1 MRRFSLVTLGSL
13 VLLATAATPVLAA
26 APFHDK
32 IVDSFTDSDFCG
44 TGQPVDVTLRGVL
57 NSWEDK
63 AFGHISRTY
72 TNPAN
77 GAAVIEAFSGG
88 GKISVIDDGGGAY
101 TVALVRQ
108 GLPIQLRMASGPL
121 LARDAGLVAFYD
133 HFDADDNYL
142 GTDIEVLAGP
152 HPFIDSEELFCD
164 LTTGALGL

>member
-1 MRRFSLVTLGSL
+1 MRQFSLIALGSL
-13 VLLATAATPVLAA
+13 VLLATTAVPVLGA
-26 APFHDK
+26 APVRET
-32 IVDSFTDSDFCG
+32 IVDSFTDPDFCG
-44 TGQPVDVTLRGVL
+44 TGQPVDVTLRGVI
-57 NSWEDK
+57 NVWEDK

-77 GAAVIEAFSGG
+77 GAGVIEAFSGG

-101 TVALVRQ
+101 TIALVRE
-108 GLPIQLRMASGPL
+108 GLPVQLKMVNGPL

-152 HPFIDSEELFCD
+152 HPFIDSPDLFCD
-164 LTTGALGL
+164 LVIDALGL